1 MADIEYEFESTA
13 QEECYDKVAAFGKE
27 LYGETFEAK
36 NDSPVFAI
44 RFGSAL
50 VGVAVKDWGDEDATV
65 SVFSWVITGV
75 EIIPD
80 LLEYLLKKN
89 YDIGFGAFSID
100 EENDIHFEHTI
111 VGSTLDKAELR
122 ASILAVAHAAD
133 SYDDE
138 IKLSWGG
145 ERAFEQGSRSG

>member
-1 MADIEYEFESTA
+1 MADIEYEFESAA

-27 LYGETFEAK
+27 LYGETFEASD
-36 NDSPVFAI
+36 DSPEFAI
-44 RFGSAL
+44 PFGSA
-50 VGVAVKDWGDEDATV
+50 VVVVKVQDWDDEDATV
-65 SVFSWVITGV
+65 SVFAWVITG
-75 EIIPD
+75 IDITPD

-89 YDIGFGAFSID
+89 HDMKFGAFSID

-122 ASILAVAHAAD
+122 ASIVAVAHAAD

-138 IKLSWGG
+138 IKLIWGG